1 MQNAATFAIKNSDN
15 EYIAIHD
22 DDLCHIDFL
31 KETIGFLEAKSGRSY
46 QGVVTQTVQINE
58 KITTNGPN
66 ELSRLPYGRPVVGIT
81 RAAPPLKCP

>member
-31 KETIGFLEAKSGRSY
+31 KETIGFLEAKSGASY
-46 QGVVTQTVQINE
+46 QGVVT
-58 KITTNGPN
+58 
-66 ELSRLPYGRPVVGIT
+66 
-81 RAAPPLKCP
+81 